1 MESYPN
7 WTYSVALANWELEE
21 IKKEGH
27 ENSSSMLSAAI
38 RMYPCAVPLIYD
50 KAALNDPQMSSNAF
64 FKPPPVG
71 SPLEIRV
78 QVFVEKHHSLW
89 KMSDALSWLRSQVS
103 KVIALPHISNAP
115 ELSKWPQKLESST
128 VSMSVVRHIVVS
140 DMASLLGC
148 IRTLAPYQVLAYDP
162 VPPATA
168 TRSVYDD
175 FLEAQQSQ
183 NPLSNASILS
193 ALVQSLLPWQ
203 GPEGLPDAGFN
214 AHRLEQR
221 QVDEALNVA
230 ENAVPELFAPGQ
242 EAAGA
247 SWLQSLRG
255 ALNGLLGQTDD
266 VSDDDEE
273 DEIFVDAQE
282 GPAEQ

>member
-1 MESYPN
+1 
-7 WTYSVALANWELEE
+7 
-21 IKKEGH
+21 
-27 ENSSSMLSAAI
+27 
-38 RMYPCAVPLIYD
+38 
-50 KAALNDPQMSSNAF
+50 
-64 FKPPPVG
+64 
-71 SPLEIRV
+71 
-78 QVFVEKHHSLW
+78 
-89 KMSDALSWLRSQVS
+89 
-103 KVIALPHISNAP
+103 
-115 ELSKWPQKLESST
+115 
-128 VSMSVVRHIVVS
+128 MSVVRHIVVS
-140 DMASLLGC
+140 DMASLLGR

-168 TRSVYDD
+168 IRSVYDD

-214 AHRLEQR
+214 AHRVEQR
-221 QVDEALNVA
+221 QVDEALRAA

-255 ALNGLLGQTDD
+255 ALNGLIRQTDETDD
-266 VSDDDEE
+266 VSDENDE
-273 DEIFVDAQE
+273 DEFVDAIE
-282 GPAEQ
+282 GPPES